1 MSALGYAS
9 YVWSLAADLWAA
21 RGEADAADRIAD
33 VRVTTPQHLWAAPC
47 LLRAEGR
54 LRGDE
59 ALLRQA
65 AEGFGAIGA
74 RFEQA
79 VTEAL
84 TSGDLADRGR
94 EALRGSACVPEQ
106 GP

>member
-1 MSALGYAS
+1 VSNTGYAP
-9 YVWSLAADLWAA
+9 YLWSIAADLGAA
-21 RGEADAADRIAD
+21 RGHVAAADRIDA
-33 VRVTTPQHLWAAPC
+33 VRAATPQHRWAAPC

-59 ALLRQA
+59 ALLAQA

-79 VTEAL
+79 VTESL
-84 TSGDLADRGR
+84 MSGDPAEHGR
-94 EALRGSACVPEQ
+94 QALGELGCGPEAAG
-106 GP
+106 